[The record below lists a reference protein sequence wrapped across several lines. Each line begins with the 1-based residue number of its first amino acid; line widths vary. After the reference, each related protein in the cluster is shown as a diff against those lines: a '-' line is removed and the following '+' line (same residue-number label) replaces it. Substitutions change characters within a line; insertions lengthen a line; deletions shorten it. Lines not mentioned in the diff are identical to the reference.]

1 MVTRHLM
8 SVEEYLAHPEE
19 KPYLEYVNGEAL
31 AKPVPGFDHSDIVA
45 PLMVALAEHRTYHG
59 GHPATEARTRF
70 EGPEGMSILLP
81 DVAYYA
87 AGRRRRGATLPQPT
101 LAVEARPP
109 DEED

>member
-8 SVEEYLAHPEE
+8 SVEEYLALPEE

-31 AKPVPGFDHSDIVA
+31 AKPVPDSDHSDI
-45 PLMVALAEHRTYHG
+45 VALAEHRTYHG

-101 LAVEARPP
+101 LAVEARLP

>member
-1 MVTRHLM
+1 M
-8 SVEEYLAHPEE
+8 SVEEYLALPEE

-31 AKPVPGFDHSDIVA
+31 AKPVPDSDHSDI
-45 PLMVALAEHRTYHG
+45 VALAEHRTYHG

-101 LAVEARPP
+101 FAVEARLP

>member
-8 SVEEYLAHPEE
+8 SVEEYLALPEE

-31 AKPVPGFDHSDIVA
+31 AKPVPDSDHSDIVA
-45 PLMVALAEHRTYHG
+45 LAEYRTYHG

-101 LAVEARPP
+101 LAVKARPP

>member
-8 SVEEYLAHPEE
+8 SVEEYLALPEE

-31 AKPVPGFDHSDIVA
+31 AKPVPDSDHSDI
-45 PLMVALAEHRTYHG
+45 VALAEHRTYHG